1 MSYEG
6 KKKEKKPCVSVRVW
20 YTTLMARQSNLYK
33 MTEIEYQQNP
43 PSCGGN
49 WECGSVTRVCM
60 SRSPKK
66 AAAMSGNITVRYEG
80 VEGCPVLRQRV
91 FTKGNKVLFDK
102 WD

>member
-1 MSYEG
+1 
-6 KKKEKKPCVSVRVW
+6 
-20 YTTLMARQSNLYK
+20 MARQSNLYM
-33 MTEIEYQQNP
+33 MTEIEYMQNP
-43 PSCGGN
+43 PSCGGK

-80 VEGCPVLRQRV
+80 VEGVPIMRQRV

>member
-1 MSYEG
+1 
-6 KKKEKKPCVSVRVW
+6 
-20 YTTLMARQSNLYK
+20 MARQSNLYK

-91 FTKGNKVLFDK
+91 FTKGGKVLFDK

>member
-1 MSYEG
+1 
-6 KKKEKKPCVSVRVW
+6 
-20 YTTLMARQSNLYK
+20 MARQSNFYMMK
-33 MTEIEYQQNP
+33 EIEHMQNP

-49 WECGSVTRVCM
+49 WECGTVTRVCI

-66 AAAMSGNITVRYEG
+66 AVAMAGDITVRYEG
-80 VEGCPVLRQRV
+80 VEGVPIMRQRV

>member
-6 KKKEKKPCVSVRVW
+6 KKKEKKPCVSVGLC

>member
-1 MSYEG
+1 
-6 KKKEKKPCVSVRVW
+6 
-20 YTTLMARQSNLYK
+20 MARQSNLYMK
-33 MTEIEYQQNP
+33 KEIEHMQNP

-49 WECGSVTRVCM
+49 WECGTITRVCI

-66 AAAMSGNITVRYEG
+66 AVAMAGDITGRYEG
-80 VEGCPVLRQRV
+80 VEGVPIMRRRV

>member
-1 MSYEG
+1 
-6 KKKEKKPCVSVRVW
+6 
-20 YTTLMARQSNLYK
+20 MARQSNFYMMK
-33 MTEIEYQQNP
+33 EIEYMQNP

-66 AAAMSGNITVRYEG
+66 AVAMAGDITVRYEG
-80 VEGCPVLRQRV
+80 VEGVPIMRQRV

>member
-1 MSYEG
+1 MS
-6 KKKEKKPCVSVRVW
+6 P
-20 YTTLMARQSNLYK
+20 
-33 MTEIEYQQNP
+33 
-43 PSCGGN
+43 
-49 WECGSVTRVCM
+49 
-60 SRSPKK
+60 SPKK

>member
-1 MSYEG
+1 
-6 KKKEKKPCVSVRVW
+6 
-20 YTTLMARQSNLYK
+20 MARQSNLYMMK
-33 MTEIEYQQNP
+33 EIEYMQNP

-49 WECGSVTRVCM
+49 WEYGSVTRVCM

-80 VEGCPVLRQRV
+80 VEGVPIMRQRV

>member
-6 KKKEKKPCVSVRVW
+6 KKKDKKPCVSVGVC

-91 FTKGNKVLFDK
+91 FTKGDKVLFDK

>member
-1 MSYEG
+1 
-6 KKKEKKPCVSVRVW
+6 
-20 YTTLMARQSNLYK
+20 MARQSNLYMMK
-33 MTEIEYQQNP
+33 EIEHMQNP

-49 WECGSVTRVCM
+49 WECGTVTRVCI

-66 AAAMSGNITVRYEG
+66 AVAMAGDITVRYEG
-80 VEGCPVLRQRV
+80 GEGVPIMRQRV

>member
-6 KKKEKKPCVSVRVW
+6 KKKEKKPCVCVGVC

-33 MTEIEYQQNP
+33 FTVVEFQQNP
-43 PSCGGN
+43 PSLGGN
-49 WECGSVTRVCM
+49 WECGTDTRVSM

-66 AAAMSGNITVRYEG
+66 ALAFEGALSGHFEG
-80 VEGCPVLRQRV
+80 VVGCPVLRQQVFSKGDRV
-91 FTKGNKVLFDK
+91 LWEK

>member
-6 KKKEKKPCVSVRVW
+6 KKKEKKPCVSVGVC